1 MNYPGQSQFP
11 GKLQAVAIIQTV
23 IGGLEILWSIGLFFW
38 VLAFGIATFG
48 IGLLIIPWPV
58 IVLAVGVL
66 SLVSGIKGLQRTPAF
81 GLTMSTAI
89 AQMAMLFLCDVASFG
104 CGLAAL
110 ILLLQPEVKSYFGR

>member
-1 MNYPGQSQFP
+1 MYNQNAFFP

-23 IGGLEILWSIGLFFW
+23 IGALEILWSIGLFFW

-66 SLVSGIKGLQRTPAF
+66 SLVSGIKGLQKTPAF
-81 GLTMSTAI
+81 GLTMGTAI
-89 AQMAMLFLCDVASFG
+89 SQMAMLFLCDVPSFG